1 MKDESKFKVV
11 LTDYEWPDLE
21 IEQSILSKIGAE
33 FVPAHCVSEDEVI
46 GIARDADA
54 IITEYAPLT
63 RRVIEQLEH
72 CKIISMNAAGYDNVD
87 VKAATKAGILV
98 VNCPDYCYD
107 EVADHTMALL
117 LACVR
122 GIVRFDRKIQEK
134 VWDFSSAG
142 RIDRIK
148 GSTLGLLGFGGNARS
163 IAKRARAFGMRVIAF
178 DPYVSDEIF
187 KRKGVNRVT
196 FEAIFV
202 ESDFISI
209 NLPRTPETIN
219 LISQKE
225 LSLMK
230 NSAYIVNTSR
240 GSILDEKAL
249 FSALQQGI
257 IRGAATDVMEKEPP
271 DFENPLF
278 SCDNLIIT
286 PHAAFYSE
294 EALADVRTRA
304 AQQVVRV
311 CEGKW
316 PKPIVNNELAAN
328 KKTRAILV

>member
-1 MKDESKFKVV
+1 
-11 LTDYEWPDLE
+11 
-21 IEQSILSKIGAE
+21 
-33 FVPAHCVSEDEVI
+33 
-46 GIARDADA
+46 
-54 IITEYAPLT
+54 
-63 RRVIEQLEH
+63 
-72 CKIISMNAAGYDNVD
+72 
-87 VKAATKAGILV
+87 
-98 VNCPDYCYD
+98 
-107 EVADHTMALL
+107 
-117 LACVR
+117 
-122 GIVRFDRKIQEK
+122 
-134 VWDFSSAG
+134 
-142 RIDRIK
+142 
-148 GSTLGLLGFGGNARS
+148 
-163 IAKRARAFGMRVIAF
+163 
-178 DPYVSDEIF
+178 
-187 KRKGVNRVT
+187 
-196 FEAIFV
+196 
-202 ESDFISI
+202 
-209 NLPRTPETIN
+209 
-219 LISQKE
+219 
-225 LSLMK
+225 MK